1 MVLTDHGITLDSIS
15 ASNMQ
20 HVLDRRPQDHRRRD
34 TTSMNTSAMEK
45 ELEQS
50 VSVALQAGS
59 DLPRITPRAEQSLP
73 DMIAQLERINRAA
86 DEKIRRERMTIRN
99 TYERQLVEV
108 RTVYETRISDEVSKL
123 EQARDTELLA
133 LTEETSRKLHD
144 LERLARRQ
152 G

>member
-1 MVLTDHGITLDSIS
+1 
-15 ASNMQ
+15 
-20 HVLDRRPQDHRRRD
+20 
-34 TTSMNTSAMEK
+34 MNTSAMEK

-59 DLPRITPRAEQSLP
+59 DLPRITPRVEQSLP
-73 DMIAQLERINRAA
+73 DQIAQLDRINRAV
-86 DEKIRRERMTIRN
+86 DDKIRRERLTLRN
-99 TYERQLVEV
+99 NYERQLVEI
-108 RTVYETRISDEVSKL
+108 RTAYETRISDEVSKL